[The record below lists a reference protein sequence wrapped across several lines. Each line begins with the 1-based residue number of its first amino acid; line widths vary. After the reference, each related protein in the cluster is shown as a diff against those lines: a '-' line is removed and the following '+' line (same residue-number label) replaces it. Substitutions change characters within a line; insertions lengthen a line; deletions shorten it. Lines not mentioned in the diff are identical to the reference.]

1 MVLSLLQIVRSSCR
15 LPGLSVL
22 LILFM
27 GLGRSARATH
37 IVGGEMD
44 LQYRSGSSYALT
56 LNLYFDALNG
66 NIGALD
72 TALTVSIFDR
82 ATNNRM
88 QNLTLRLRTNTF
100 VNYTNPACSST
111 SSLVTRRL
119 VYTAG
124 VELAANRYNSQA
136 GYYAAVERCCRN
148 NGISN
153 IQSPGDAGQTFYLEF
168 PAVVRN
174 GQPFRDSTPRIF
186 PPLSDYACRGEL
198 FYYDFGG
205 QDVDGDSLVYELAT
219 PFNGNSTPGNPK
231 PFAAAPQPYEE
242 VRWSNG
248 RNVNNQIPGTPTL
261 TINRFTGRLQVRPSQ
276 VGLFVFGLKCSEYR
290 QGVKI
295 GETRRD
301 FQLKVIPCT
310 PNSAPSLT
318 VRATSGIGPRIYR
331 EGVDTV
337 RLRPG
342 TDRCM
347 IMRFTDPDSPSQLGL
362 SLRAV
367 NFPANLLPAFTL
379 AQGTIRTPG
388 FPDTLVSQLCFPS
401 CFDSKGQVYLLD
413 VIVSDNGCS
422 LPKRDTVRVAFTAQP
437 DPNRPPLLISTAGPT
452 LPLKARVGD
461 LITFDVTGSDPD
473 SDPVTLIMNGVGF
486 QATDVG
492 ATFTQGAN
500 GNQIRG
506 RFSWRVDCRAAGRP
520 LHEFRFTAS
529 AGPCNEP
536 QAVVLTVPI
545 QVEYNNTPPVLTSP
559 ELPALTSA
567 SDPPVIIE
575 RLVGGVFEA
584 TFAGAD
590 TDQDALVLSATG
602 NGFDLAAAGMS
613 FRATNGNGQASA
625 SFRWDAN
632 CAAITQPDQTLEV
645 TFQLQE
651 TTCRPGPQTRV
662 VRFKLVQP
670 EAVEFKPV
678 NIFTPNGDL
687 LNATFRIPNLP
698 VDFCDSRF
706 ATIKIFTRWGNLVY
720 ESKDRNF
727 SWDGGKQA
735 AGVYYYLIEYTDG
748 RKYKGPITLER

>member
-1 MVLSLLQIVRSSCR
+1 MLL
-15 LPGLSVL
+15 L
-22 LILFM
+22 LLFT
-27 GLGRSARATH
+27 GVGRSAQATH

-44 LQYRSGSSYALT
+44 LQYLSGSNYSIT

-66 NIGALD
+66 NAGALD
-72 TALTVSIFDR
+72 TTLTVSIFDK
-82 ATNNRM
+82 ATNVRM
-88 QNLTLRLRTNTF
+88 QNLNLRLRTNTF
-100 VNYTNPACSST
+100 VSYTNPACTS

-119 VYTAG
+119 VYTVG
-124 VELAANRYNSQA
+124 VELAANRYASPA

-153 IQSPGDAGQTFYLEF
+153 IQNPGDAGQTFYLEF

-186 PPLSDYACRGEL
+186 PPLSDYACRNEL

-205 QDVDGDSLVYELAT
+205 QDADGDSLVYELAT
-219 PFNGNSTPGNPK
+219 PFNGNSSPGNPK
-231 PFAAAPQPYEE
+231 PVAAAPQPYREIT
-242 VRWSNG
+242 WSNG
-248 RNVNNQIPGTPTL
+248 RSETSQIPGSPTL

-290 QGVKI
+290 RGVKI

-301 FQLKVIPCT
+301 FQLKVLLCT
-310 PNSAPSLT
+310 PNSAPSMT
-318 VRATSGIGPRIYR
+318 VQAASSPGIYR

-342 TDRCM
+342 SDRCLNL
-347 IMRFTDPDSPSQLGL
+347 RFTDPDSPSQLAL

-367 NFPANLLPAFTL
+367 NFPAALLPAFTL
-379 AQGTIRTPG
+379 TQGTIRTPG
-388 FPDTLVSQLCFPS
+388 MPDTLVSRLCFPS
-401 CFDSKGQVYLLD
+401 CFNSRGQVYLLD

-437 DPNRPPLLISTAGPT
+437 DPNGPPVLVSTAGPA

-473 SDPVTLIMNGVGF
+473 SDPVTLTLNGVGF
-486 QATDVG
+486 QPNEVG

-500 GNQIRG
+500 GSQIRG
-506 RFSWRVDCRAAGRP
+506 RFSWRIDCRAAGRP

-536 QAVVLTVPI
+536 QTVVLTVPI
-545 QVEYNNTPPVLTSP
+545 QVEYTNTPPVLTSP
-559 ELPALTSA
+559 ELPALLSA
-567 SDPPVIIE
+567 TDPPVTIE
-575 RLVGGVFEA
+575 RLLGGVFEA
-584 TFAGAD
+584 TFNGTD
-590 TDQDALVLSATG
+590 TEQDPLVLSATG

-613 FRATNGNGQASA
+613 FRPTNGNGQASA
-625 SFRWDAN
+625 TFRWDAN
-632 CAAITQPDQTLEV
+632 CAAITLPGQILEV

-662 VRFKLVQP
+662 VRFKLAQP
-670 EAVEFKPV
+670 EAVEFLPD
-678 NIFTPNGDL
+678 NIFTPNSDGKNDAFKI
-687 LNATFRIPNLP
+687 ATLP
-698 VDFCDSRF
+698 ADFCDSRF
-706 ATIKIFTRWGNLVY
+706 ATIKIFSRWGNLVY
-720 ESKDRNF
+720 QSQDRNF
-727 SWDGGKQA
+727 RWDGGKQV